1 MTEPSFRRA
10 EAADLTAIVA
20 LLADDV
26 LGATREHVAEPLPP
40 AYGAAFAAIDG
51 DANQLLLVGESAGR
65 IIGCLQLSFLPG
77 LGHRGAWRAQIDAVR
92 IASALRGRGFG
103 EAMIVHAIALAK
115 ARGCRIVQL
124 TTDKARPD
132 ALRFYRR
139 LGFVASHDGLK
150 LALS

>member
-1 MTEPSFRRA
+1 MTNPSFRRA

-40 AYGAAFAAIDG
+40 AYGAAFTAIDG
-51 DANQLLLVGESAGR
+51 DANQLLLVGEWGGR

-92 IASALRGRGFG
+92 IASTLRGRGFG

-139 LGFVASHDGLK
+139 LGFAASHEGLK

>member
-1 MTEPSFRRA
+1 LTNPSFRRA

-26 LGATREHVAEPLPP
+26 LGATREHLAEPLPP
-40 AYGAAFAAIDG
+40 GYGAAFAAIDG

-65 IIGCLQLSFLPG
+65 IVGCLQLCFLPG
-77 LGHRGAWRAQIDAVR
+77 LTHRGAWRAQIEAVR
-92 IASALRGRGFG
+92 IAATMRDRGFG
-103 EAMIVHAIALAK
+103 EAMIFHAIGLAK
-115 ARGCRIVQL
+115 ERGCRIVQL

-132 ALRFYRR
+132 ALRFYLR
-139 LGFVASHDGLK
+139 LGFAASHEGLK

>member
-1 MTEPSFRRA
+1 MIEPTFRRA

-20 LLADDV
+20 LLADDP
-26 LGATREHVAEPLPP
+26 LGATREDLAEPLPA

-51 DANQLLLVGESAGR
+51 DANQLLLVAESAGR
-65 IIGCLQLSFLPG
+65 IVGCLQLSFLPG
-77 LGHRGAWRAQIDAVR
+77 LSHRGAWRAQIEAVR
-92 IASALRGRGFG
+92 IASTMRDRGFG
-103 EAMIVHAIALAK
+103 AAMICHAIALAK
-115 ARGCRIVQL
+115 ERGCRIVQL

-139 LGFVASHDGLK
+139 LGFTASHDGLK